1 MKKLLMSSAAIA
13 LTTTAA
19 TAGGLDRSQQS
30 TTFLFG
36 DPGTG
41 AVTIARVNPKIT
53 GTDDTGSGDYDIGQ
67 SFTQMGAY
75 ALVDGPSDIT
85 FGFQYDQAFGGDVLY
100 GGDPTTAAL
109 AGTKA
114 DFAGES
120 LNFMAKYQMNER
132 VSVFGGIRAQ
142 KSGGEIALGGLAYTR
157 AGVSGS
163 DAYLAG
169 ARAGVSAALTGGP
182 LDALAGVV
190 STGLSDEVIQAA
202 SLGTAGATDDL
213 AAELTGLGVPV
224 AFAGATA
231 AGIVGALQPAFNAAV
246 NTTAAAGFYDLEI
259 EDDWGFGYTLGAAY
273 EIPDIALR
281 LAVTY
286 HSEVDHTANAS
297 EQLAGTTREDK
308 IDFTTPQS
316 FNVDFQTGIA
326 ADTLLTFNY
335 RWAEW
340 GSFDV
345 IPSLLGTDLAD
356 LDDSQRYSIGIARRI
371 NDALA
376 LSAGITYEAA
386 SNDDNVSPLS
396 PTDGET
402 GLNLG
407 VRYEADGLTFSG
419 GVGYTWIGDADAG
432 VGGQDVASFEDNSVT
447 TVGFRLTYEF

>member
-53 GTDDTGSGDYDIGQ
+53 GTDDAGSGDYDIGQ
-67 SFTQMGAY
+67 SFNQIGAY
-75 ALVDGPSDIT
+75 ALIEGTPEVT
-85 FGFQYDQAFGGDVLY
+85 FGLQYDQAFGGDVLY

-132 VSVFGGIRAQ
+132 VSVFGGLRAQ
-142 KSGGEIALGGLAYTR
+142 QSGGVVALNGVAYSTSFVRSSTPDSVRETVINDLGAPEATVNALITDELVLGIVDRDAASVATASALLQGLGLTAAQAAGQIAVVQGTYDASIPGLATR
-157 AGVSGS
+157 
-163 DAYLAG
+163 
-169 ARAGVSAALTGGP
+169 GGY
-182 LDALAGVV
+182 
-190 STGLSDEVIQAA
+190 EV
-202 SLGTAGATDDL
+202 D
-213 AAELTGLGVPV
+213 
-224 AFAGATA
+224 
-231 AGIVGALQPAFNAAV
+231 
-246 NTTAAAGFYDLEI
+246 I
-259 EDDWGFGYTLGAAY
+259 EDSWGYGYTLGAAY

-286 HSEVDHTANAS
+286 HSEIDHKGEAT
-297 EQLAGTTREDK
+297 ETLAGTVRATEDVE
-308 IDFTTPQS
+308 FTTPQS
-316 FNVDFQTGIA
+316 VNVDFQTGIA

-345 IPSLLGTDLAD
+345 VPAFLDNDLAD

-376 LSAGITYEAA
+376 LSAGLTYEAS